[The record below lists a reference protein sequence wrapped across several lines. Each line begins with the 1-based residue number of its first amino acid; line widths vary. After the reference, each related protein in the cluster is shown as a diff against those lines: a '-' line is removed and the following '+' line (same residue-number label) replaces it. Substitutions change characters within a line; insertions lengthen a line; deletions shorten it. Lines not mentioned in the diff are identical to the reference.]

1 MNTSSM
7 DPFMGFEKNFTDIF
21 EAEIDFKRSVLPH
34 TPTRPSFPTEELVKR
49 KEKSEN
55 AKFQIFDDPNK
66 PMPVLIDSRTT
77 AQDEL
82 KIAEALN
89 YQESV
94 GYVSKY
100 AADQI
105 LASSN
110 EERAEPFNNE
120 SIPYIEFED
129 RKKDTKYK
137 AGSST
142 ISTTQSTQRLFAP
155 YLSQNNSGDWRKVFG
170 NIRNRNN
177 SGKEKDGKTI
187 VDARFCYKNYIPQ
200 RKIYV
205 LKMRQMISE
214 YNENLLKSVIQKLDS
229 K

>member
-1 MNTSSM
+1 M
-7 DPFMGFEKNFTDIF
+7 DY
-21 EAEIDFKRSVLPH
+21 
-34 TPTRPSFPTEELVKR
+34 
-49 KEKSEN
+49 
-55 AKFQIFDDPNK
+55 
-66 PMPVLIDSRTT
+66 SRTT

-89 YQESV
+89 YQEFV

-100 AADQI
+100 AADQV
-105 LASSN
+105 LASWS

-155 YLSQNNSGDWRKVFG
+155 YLSQNNSGIEERY
-170 NIRNRNN
+170 
-177 SGKEKDGKTI
+177 SGIYEIGTIQEKKRQKNDCRCPILLQKTI
-187 VDARFCYKNYIPQ
+187 YLNAKS
-200 RKIYV
+200 
-205 LKMRQMISE
+205 LIS
-214 YNENLLKSVIQKLDS
+214 KRDK
-229 K
+229 

>member
-1 MNTSSM
+1 MNTWSM
-7 DPFMGFEKNFTDIF
+7 NPITGFEKDIF
-21 EAEIDFKRSVLPH
+21 EAEIDFKRSGLPH

-55 AKFQIFDDPNK
+55 AKFQIFDDPNAYTPYK

-100 AADQI
+100 AADQV

-110 EERAEPFNNE
+110 EERAESFNNE
-120 SIPYIEFED
+120 SIPYIEFEN
-129 RKKDTKYK
+129 RKKNTEYYFDNLIDPRIPKDPRIQ
-137 AGSST
+137 SS
-142 ISTTQSTQRLFAP
+142 ISKTQSTHQLFVP
-155 YLSQNNSGDWRKVFG
+155 YLSQNKDIKLVKIKKSIWEYTRSEEFGKRKD
-170 NIRNRNN
+170 
-177 SGKEKDGKTI
+177 EKKTI
-187 VDARFCYKNYIPQ
+187 VNGRFCY
-200 RKIYV
+200 RK
-205 LKMRQMISE
+205 LHTST
-214 YNENLLKSVIQKLDS
+214 
-229 K
+229 